1 MPGHESL
8 PTAQASRRARR
19 LRYCIAASLDGF
31 IADVHGDYDWIV
43 QDNGMDFAALFSQF
57 DLFVMGRKTY
67 ETVRA
72 LRDSDPTLG
81 YRVVVFSSTL
91 ASTDRPNV
99 EIVSTD
105 PGARLG
111 SLKSMAGR
119 DIWLY
124 GGGTLARTLLEARL
138 VDTIEVAV
146 MPILLGEG
154 IPALAPG
161 PRVRLALESEVELK
175 NSVRLLNYRCLYDA

>member
-1 MPGHESL
+1 VDAIRGVQSAL
-8 PTAQASRRARR
+8 TVRR

-72 LRDSDPTLG
+72 LGDADPMLG
-81 YRVVVFSSTL
+81 HRVVVFSRTL
-91 ASTDRPNV
+91 AVTDRPDV
-99 EIVSTD
+99 EIVSSD
-105 PGARLG
+105 PGVKLG
-111 SLKSMAGR
+111 ALKSMAGK

-124 GGGTLARTLLEARL
+124 GGGGLARILLDARL

-154 IPALAPG
+154 IPAVAPG
-161 PRVRLALESEVELK
+161 PRVRLALESEVALR
-175 NSVRLLNYRCLYDA
+175 NSVRLLNYNCLYDA